1 MCAWAAYFEHRL
13 QVGQKPIIHL
23 EAFVAR
29 FMTIYKQA
37 RPCYAAER
45 IAAAAPCGCAG
56 NKLRALPA
64 SVPHHRVRGKGACC
78 IGDERACCRA
88 RGGRLLGVGVDDVIM
103 ENDHAAS
110 S

>member
-37 RPCYAAER
+37 RPCCATD
-45 IAAAAPCGCAG
+45 APRSCCA
-56 NKLRALPA
+56 L
-64 SVPHHRVRGKGACC
+64 RVRGQ
-78 IGDERACCRA
+78 
-88 RGGRLLGVGVDDVIM
+88 
-103 ENDHAAS
+103 
-110 S
+110 